1 MAVGRMKTKKG
12 SSKVS
17 VKTNSVFDPSVLLE
31 HVKKDIKTLKL
42 EAKGMHTQVQEEKI
56 ALEKEKVEFAKTNS
70 RESQMEAIKGKES
83 VKLSRLK
90 RMGFEED
97 VIKEH
102 LEKENK
108 KLQTMTLEKRKERYN
123 LDQNIAKMKNMNEQ
137 SERAVT
143 TAELDVK
150 EKITKANK
158 LKDELEEAELKVY
171 ALENKVKLSRDT
183 KGVDIMTKSSLRDG
197 IKDVVDEIRA
207 RSNDTNV
214 VTRVLKVAGRCLAV
228 DMETPS
234 TRNNSSISDSDSD
247 SSVEISDASSD

>member
-1 MAVGRMKTKKG
+1 MKVKKG
-12 SSKVS
+12 TSKVS
-17 VKTNSVFDPSVLLE
+17 VKTSSLFGPNAILE
-31 HVKKDIKTLKL
+31 LVKKEIKTLKL
-42 EAKGMHTQVQEEKI
+42 EAKSIHTQIQDEKM
-56 ALEKEKVEFAKTNS
+56 ALEKERVAFEKNNS
-70 RESQMEAIKGKES
+70 RESQMEAIKGKEL

-97 VIKEH
+97 AIKEH

-108 KLQTMTLEKRKERYN
+108 KLQKMTIEKRKERYN
-123 LDQNIAKMKNMNEQ
+123 LDQNIEKLKNMNEQ

-150 EKITKANK
+150 DKITKANK
-158 LKDELEEAELKVY
+158 LKDELEEVELKVY
-171 ALENKVKLSRDT
+171 ALENKVKLSRQT

-197 IKDVVDEIRA
+197 IKDVVEEIRA
-207 RSNDTNV
+207 RSNDMNV

-234 TRNNSSISDSDSD
+234 KRNKDGISDSDSD